1 MNRNDAL
8 AAFIAAHGTNA
19 PGIFLTMSDS
29 VLDNGATVD
38 DPTFNTLYA
47 MVNTDSDIDEVIEDM
62 DDMMGNSDDE
72 DDMDALD
79 NVSDD
84 VDDIL
89 GDIDDDEISRAC
101 DTIIR
106 VAADL
111 TLGDVTLIMGAAGI
125 ADPTFSGSG
134 AMIRDAIRDN
144 TDFSV

>member
-29 VLDNGATVD
+29 VLDNGATVT

-47 MVNTDSDIDEVIEDM
+47 MVNTDSDIDEMIEDIDAALGN
-62 DDMMGNSDDE
+62 DDDD
-72 DDMDALD
+72 DTDALD